1 MQIKVE
7 LQAYLSQ
14 YSPNGAE
21 LFDLEVPQGATVDIV
36 IRRLG
41 IPEEMTSVI
50 VVNQENGEPETILK
64 EGDKLTLI
72 PPLAGG

>member
-1 MQIKVE
+1 MQIRVE

-21 LFDLEVPQGATVDIV
+21 GFDLEVPQGATVDNIV
-36 IRRLG
+36 RRLG

-50 VVNQENGEPETILK
+50 VINAENGEPETVLN